1 MIKIVAAFAVS
12 ILTIVSWLAIGYWSK
27 STEDLENANKK
38 LNNDTEG

>member
-1 MIKIVAAFAVS
+1 MINLVAVLAVS

-38 LNNDTEG
+38 LNNDNEG